1 MRSGGACWVAVSKCL
16 ECLARSMFYSNKMA
30 AECPYTHRLIARS
43 ISMPMHTQI
52 DHSRRVT
59 AGETRDPEEGGGPKD
74 DTVAQS
80 CRDASRRIWESPLA
94 PTKGLP
100 EIPKSV
106 T

>member
-52 DHSRRVT
+52 DHTHGVSRR
-59 AGETRDPEEGGGPKD
+59 GKRGTRRRE
-74 DTVAQS
+74 VAQKMTRS
-80 CRDASRRIWESPLA
+80 PNRVGTRPDAYGRVR
-94 PTKGLP
+94 
-100 EIPKSV
+100 
-106 T
+106 